1 MLKTMRRKIVG
12 DLRANQGQFFA
23 VWLVITLG
31 TAFYGALYPAGVN
44 MLDSIYR
51 TYDQL
56 SYMDFQVQL
65 ESATPEL
72 VDAVRAIPGVAH
84 AEGRLVVESGLQ
96 VKPAQQ
102 YLIDLRLIS
111 VPDDR
116 APEVNVPQVMRGS
129 GIDGAG
135 EVLLLRSFAE
145 KHGLRPGDTLHVLIG
160 DEWRDLRVAGL
171 AFSPEYLVAGRSPS
185 SPFPTPS
192 TFGVAW
198 MRYSEL
204 AAWAGRE
211 GTINDIA
218 VRLPGKSSDRRDAS
232 QGPVRQALGALFAG
246 DASAVILSRIQTAS
260 GGVVDANINGNF
272 PLMRFYSGLFL
283 AGATVVTGI
292 LLARLVESERRRIG
306 TLRSLGVTRREL
318 VLHYLAFGVIIG
330 TAGGLAGSVLG
341 YLNSFWVMN
350 TFLKY
355 IAGGSIPGFVNTP
368 QIPFILLGLVVIVA
382 GSTFAGAYPVWVQS
396 ATPPGIALRPAAP
409 RTPNVISRVP
419 LGFLPLAVRQTV
431 RNLLR
436 TPGRSLGT
444 ALGMM
449 AGSMMMFSALAM
461 WDTLNSCFGD
471 YFRANAFDLRVDFGS
486 LSPGGPLEAQVQQ
499 VGGVKGAQAALI
511 GPVAVIRANGGTFD
525 TLAVALDESDPFIAP
540 KTLQGSPAFSS
551 ADGVWIGHNLQR
563 VLGISV
569 GDTITLRALGQERP
583 VKVLGSVSYA
593 LGSPVFIPRGLLS
606 QWTPGDVLPANAVL
620 VRVQPGQEA
629 AVRDALAAL
638 PGVVAVEVFGDFES
652 DLNHYLEWF
661 RVGSL
666 IFGSFGYILALALL
680 FNTVNASLRERRDEL
695 SILRA
700 LGSTRGE
707 IALAVTLELLAMV
720 LLGAV
725 IGVPLGREAGF
736 WMNRTYQ
743 TEFFG
748 QVNAILTRSYVV
760 GLASLLIVV
769 LLAEIPGLRAVQR
782 VDLGQV
788 SKSQSF

>member
-1 MLKTMRRKIVG
+1 MLKTLRRKIVG
-12 DLRANQGQFFA
+12 DLRANRGQFFA

-44 MLDSIYR
+44 MLASIYR

-65 ESATPEL
+65 ESATPE
-72 VDAVRAIPGVAH
+72 VVGAVRAIPGVAH

-96 VKPAQQ
+96 VRPTQQ

-116 APEVNVPQVMRGS
+116 APEVNVPQVMQGRA
-129 GIDGAG
+129 IAAAG

-145 KHGLRPGDTLHVLIG
+145 KHSLRSGDTLHVLIG

-171 AFSPEYLVAGRSPS
+171 AFSPEYLVSGRSPS

-198 MRYSEL
+198 IRYSEL
-204 AAWAGRE
+204 AAWAGRD
-211 GTINDIA
+211 GAINDIA
-218 VRLPGKSSDRRDAS
+218 IRLPGRSSDRQESLQD
-232 QGPVRQALGALFAG
+232 PVRQALSMLFAG
-246 DASAVILSRIQTAS
+246 DASAVILSRVQTAS
-260 GGVVDANINGNF
+260 GGVVDANINGAF

-283 AGATVVTGI
+283 AGATIVTGI

-330 TAGGLAGSVLG
+330 VAGGLAGSVLG

-350 TFLKY
+350 TFLSY

-368 QIPFILLGLVVIVA
+368 QIPFILLGFVVIVA
-382 GSTFAGAYPVWVQS
+382 GSTFAGAYPVSVQS
-396 ATPPGIALRPAAP
+396 ATPPGIALRPATP
-409 RTPNVISRVP
+409 RTPNTISRIP
-419 LGFLPLAVRQTV
+419 LGWLPLVVRQAV

-444 ALGMM
+444 ALGML
-449 AGSMMMFSALAM
+449 AGTMMIFSSLAM
-461 WDTLNSCFGD
+461 TDTLNSCFGD
-471 YFRANAFDLRVDFGS
+471 YFRANAFDLRVDLGS
-486 LSPGGPLEAQVQQ
+486 LTPGEPLEAQVQKLS
-499 VGGVKGAQAALI
+499 GVTGAQAALI
-511 GPVAVIRANGGTFD
+511 GPVTAIRADGETFD
-525 TLAVALDESDPFIAP
+525 TVAVALDERAPFITP

-563 VLGISV
+563 ALGVGV

-593 LGSPVFIPRGLLS
+593 LGSPVFIPRGLLR
-606 QWTPGDVLPANAVL
+606 QWAPGGVFPANAVL
-620 VRVQPGQEA
+620 VRAQPGQDT

-638 PGVVAVEVFGDFES
+638 PGVVAVEVFEDFKS

-680 FNTVNASLRERRDEL
+680 FNTVNASLRERREEL

-707 IALAVTLELLAMV
+707 IALTVTLELLAMV
-720 LLGAV
+720 LLGAAS
-725 IGVPLGREAGF
+725 GVPLGREAGF
-736 WMNRTYQ
+736 WMNRSYE

-748 QVNAILTRSYVV
+748 QVNTILVRSYVV
-760 GLASLLIVV
+760 GLVSLVIVV
-769 LLAEIPGLRAVQR
+769 MLAEIPGLRAVQR